1 MGKKMDSIEEKVMP
15 IADKFANNRFLLA
28 IRDGFALAM
37 PLLIIGAM
45 SCLIA
50 NFPVKGFLDF
60 MTSVFGP
67 GWKTFFDIPNQVT
80 MSLMS
85 IFVVIGVSKS
95 LAESYELDG
104 INTAIISLVSFFI
117 LTPFTTDFIPKGAK
131 AAIKVDGIIPLD
143 WMGAKGLFV
152 GMISAILATEIV
164 RFVVKKGWVV
174 KMPAGVPPTVSKAFS
189 SLIPGAIT
197 IVLFDVIRLIF
208 AFTPFGNIHKLI
220 YTLLQVP
227 LTSLGATF
235 GANMIANFFV
245 GFFWS
250 FGIHGADIV
259 QSVMNPIWIAL
270 SGENLAAFQAGKVV
284 PHIITQ
290 QFNQIYLWIGGSG
303 ATLALCVTMM
313 FFCKSQQCKKL
324 GKLAILPGL
333 FNINEPIIFGLP
345 IVLNP
350 IMLIP
355 FILTPM
361 ILCIV
366 CYAAMATG
374 LVPKPNG
381 VLIPWT
387 TPVIIG
393 GFFISGIRGAIL
405 QIVELII
412 SFFTYLPFIKIVD
425 KQYCDHRELGF
436 IFQNSIQR
444 ISYRRTGYAYPD

>member
-425 KQYCDHRELGF
+425 KQYCDQEK
-436 IFQNSIQR
+436 
-444 ISYRRTGYAYPD
+444 SYETADTKDENAVLS

>member
-1 MGKKMDSIEEKVMP
+1 MGKKMDSLEEKVMP
-15 IADKFANNRFLLA
+15 VADKIANNRFLLA

-50 NFPVKGFLDF
+50 NFPIKGFTDF
-60 MTSVFGP
+60 MARVFGQ
-67 GWKTFFDIPNQVT
+67 GWVTFFKRPNQVT
-80 MSLMS
+80 MDIMS
-85 IFVVIGVSKS
+85 IFVVIGISKS
-95 LAESYELDG
+95 LAESYGLDG
-104 INTAIISLVSFFI
+104 ISTAIISLVSFFI
-117 LTPFTTDFIPKGAK
+117 LTPFSTDFIPQGAK
-131 AAIKVDGIIPLD
+131 AAIKVDGVIPTD
-143 WMGAKGLFV
+143 WMGSKGLFV
-152 GMISAILATEIV
+152 GIIAAILTTEIV
-164 RFVVKKGWVV
+164 RYVVKKGWVI

-189 SLIPGAIT
+189 SLIPGAIA
-197 IVLFDVIRLIF
+197 IVIFDVIRLIF
-208 AFTPFGNIHKLI
+208 SFTSFANIHNFI

-270 SGENLAAFQAGKVV
+270 SGENLAAFQAGRAV

-290 QFNQIYLWIGGSG
+290 QFNQLYLWIGGSG
-303 ATLALCVTMM
+303 ATLALCITMM
-313 FFCKSQQCKKL
+313 HFCKSQQCKKL

-333 FNINEPIIFGLP
+333 FNINEPIVFGLP

-350 IMLIP
+350 IMIIP

-361 ILCIV
+361 ILCVV
-366 CYAAMATG
+366 CYVTMAIG

-393 GFFISGIRGAIL
+393 GFLVSGIRGAIL

-425 KQYCDHRELGF
+425 RQYCE
-436 IFQNSIQR
+436 QEK
-444 ISYRRTGYAYPD
+444 SYETADTKKENVVVS